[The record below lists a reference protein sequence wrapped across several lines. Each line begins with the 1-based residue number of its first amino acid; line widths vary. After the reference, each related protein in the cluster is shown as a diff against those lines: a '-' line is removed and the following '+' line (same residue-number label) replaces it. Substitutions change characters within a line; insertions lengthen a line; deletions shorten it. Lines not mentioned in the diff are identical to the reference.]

1 MIWRK
6 RGAGPDVIV
15 FDRLKRSASSVRSL
29 PTLRQLL
36 LLLAFACVLPMAALA
51 FALVAYQYQRE
62 RSQTEADAVGT
73 ARALMAAVD
82 DRLRNTE
89 RALLA
94 LAQSPALA
102 QGDIARLHSEALV
115 LQGAEDAA
123 NVLMLDASGRQAMN
137 TAAAPG
143 APLPAEAWPQM
154 LAAIRTG
161 KPSVVDLY
169 RSPLTGAYL
178 VGVGVPVQGP
188 DGSVHALNANIA
200 PAMLQQVLARQK
212 LSPRW
217 IAAVLDSSGAIIART
232 HDHERHVGER
242 ARAALVARIGEV
254 AEDAVESVTVDGVPV
269 VTAFSRSPHY
279 GWTVAIGIPQAEL
292 RAPLVRS
299 SGVLAAGTAAVL
311 LAILTLAWRMAS
323 SLGHSVEALGGAVRA
338 TGHHATLQLPEPVF
352 QEARQLGL
360 AFAHAHVALD
370 DAHEALALS
379 EARMRAILETASDAI
394 VTADDA
400 GRIVL
405 FNPAAERLFRL
416 DAEDALGSP
425 IESLVPPP
433 VRAAHAAM
441 RQQAVEGLTRQMA
454 GGRVIEGVRADGV
467 HFRAHASISVA
478 EVGAGRL
485 YTIMLR
491 EVPAAAHA

>member
-1 MIWRK
+1 
-6 RGAGPDVIV
+6 
-15 FDRLKRSASSVRSL
+15 VRAL

-36 LLLAFACVLPMAALA
+36 LLLAFACVVPMAALA

-62 RSQTEADAVGT
+62 RSQTEADAIGT

-94 LAQSPALA
+94 LARSPSLE
-102 QGDIARLHSEALV
+102 QGDLARLHSEALV

-123 NVLMLDASGRQAMN
+123 NVLMLDASGRQTVN
-137 TAAAPG
+137 TAAAVG
-143 APLPAEAWPQM
+143 APLPGEASPPM
-154 LAAIRTG
+154 LEAIRTG
-161 KPSVVDLY
+161 KPSVIDLY
-169 RSPLTGAYL
+169 RSPRTGRYL
-178 VGVGVPVQGP
+178 VGVGVPVGGP
-188 DGSVHALNANIA
+188 AGAPQAINANIA
-200 PAMLQQVLARQK
+200 PETFQQVLARQR
-212 LSPRW
+212 LPATW
-217 IAAVLDSSGAIIART
+217 IAAVLDRSGTIIART
-232 HDHERHVGER
+232 HDHERMLGQR

-254 AEDAVESVTVDGVPV
+254 AEDAVESITVDGVPV

-279 GWTVAIGIPQAEL
+279 GWSVVIGIPQAEL
-292 RAPLVRS
+292 SAPLVRS
-299 SGVLAAGTAAVL
+299 AGVLLAGTAGVL
-311 LAILTLAWRMAS
+311 LVIMALAWWMAS
-323 SLGHSVEALGGAVRA
+323 SLGRSVEALGGAVRA
-338 TGHHATLQLPEPVF
+338 MGHDATLQLPEPVF

-360 AFAHAHVALD
+360 AFAHAHAALD
-370 DAHEALALS
+370 DAHDALAHS
-379 EARMRAILETASDAI
+379 EARMRAILDTATEAI

-416 DAEDALGSP
+416 AAEDALGSP
-425 IESLVPPP
+425 IESLVPQP

-441 RQQAVEGLTRQMA
+441 RQQAVEGLNRQMA
-454 GGRVIEGVRADGV
+454 GGRVIEALRADGTQ
-467 HFRAHASISVA
+467 FRAHASISVA
-478 EVGAGRL
+478 EIGPGRL